1 MTDIDIQLL
10 ARLCETV
17 AVSGHEDSM
26 IALMVTELRA
36 RGLQPSVDKLGNV
49 VARAVPARPAGPHL
63 LLYAHMDQLG
73 FIITQV
79 REDGFLRVERVGGVS
94 RRFGIGSEVVVVT
107 PQGLVPGVMG
117 VKAHH
122 LAAPGEEFQVPPI
135 PDWYLDIGARSGEE
149 AHALG
154 VDVGCVVAFAP
165 RFRSLAG
172 GRVSAPSLDNR
183 VGCYVLLEVA
193 QALANRE
200 AGCPVTLV
208 ASTLEEFNL
217 RGVVPAVRAAAPDIA
232 LGLDVTPASD
242 PPDLAGR
249 GGVALGRG
257 PAIKVME
264 FHGRGTVDGLMAP
277 PALVRALEDAA
288 RARGLSYQQE
298 VTLGVLTEGGR
309 VSALLEGLPVSG
321 ICAPLRYT
329 HTPIE
334 TADTADIAG
343 AIALTLAFIEEAAKG
358 IDLARG

>member
-1 MTDIDIQLL
+1 MTDISTQLL

-26 IALMVTELRA
+26 VALVAEELRA
-36 RGLQPSVDKLGNV
+36 RGLQPSVDRLGNV
-49 VARAVPARPAGPHL
+49 IARAVPARPAGPHL

-94 RRFGIGSEVVVVT
+94 RRFGTGSEVVVVT

-135 PDWYLDIGARSGEE
+135 PDWYLDTGARSAEE
-149 AHALG
+149 ALALG

-165 RFRSLAG
+165 RFRALAG

-183 VGCYVLLEVA
+183 AGCYVLLEVA
-193 QALANRE
+193 RALANRG

-208 ASTLEEFNL
+208 ASVLEEFNL
-217 RGVVPAVRAAAPDIA
+217 RGVVPAARAAAPDIA

-257 PAIKVME
+257 PAIKVMD

-288 RARGLSYQQE
+288 RSRGLAYQKE

-309 VSALLEGLPVSG
+309 VSALLEGIPVSG
-321 ICAPLRYT
+321 ICVPLRYT

-334 TADTADIAG
+334 TADTADIA
-343 AIALTLAFIEEAAKG
+343 AAVELAVAFIEDAAKG
-358 IDLARG
+358 VSLARG